1 LQAAF
6 LIPEGAIILFTNDY
20 SAPYQ
25 KHRENTPAP
34 GAVEKAPPGRLFHPG
49 REQSNKLINRQN
61 LNINF

>member
-1 LQAAF
+1 MIIQR
-6 LIPEGAIILFTNDY
+6 LIKGAG
-20 SAPYQ
+20 
-25 KHRENTPAP
+25 ENTPAP

>member
-25 KHRENTPAP
+25 KRRGKYA
-34 GAVEKAPPGRLFHPG
+34 GAWRSRKGAAGQAISPWL
-49 REQSNKLINRQN
+49 
-61 LNINF
+61 